1 MLKVMK
7 YRRQAKLARR
17 QLQTLIGGALDL
29 VILTQSG
36 LGEESQRCASDL
48 LQHIDYASMT
58 RMQDN
63 QDGHP
68 NTASFILQIR
78 MTTDRDRTNG
88 Q

>member
-17 QLQTLIGGALDL
+17 MLQTLIGGALDL

-48 LQHIDYASMT
+48 LQRNKSFHRVVIDTSGET
-58 RMQDN
+58 
-63 QDGHP
+63 
-68 NTASFILQIR
+68 S
-78 MTTDRDRTNG
+78 
-88 Q
+88 